1 MTRFIYFADSEISN
15 VDEGQ
20 TIKIAIERSG
30 PDLEY
35 RDYVRYELDNVY
47 DYRPETTAYASEY
60 PGEGDIS
67 YVEEVDWQG
76 PQVIFEPGETI
87 KYATIQANSD
97 FDQEETEFA
106 ELYLKRDEYNDSE
119 IWDPEYYVNG
129 GKWVS
134 DWDFEFEFGEP
145 RSKVIAIKDLPYQNR
160 TSNFKADNSAPPAS
174 NASNEAF
181 TEILDLSSSSADNS
195 DSGTTIVNN
204 FYNTNSSNTTNNTNN
219 NITTNINNTGN
230 GNVSVGDIGTT
241 NNTTIINNTFQLQTI
256 NVRISTAITGDSK
269 KSEKVEGTSGDDL
282 IADGSGKDKLIGGN
296 GADQF
301 YFSGDEPFKKKLV
314 DKVIDYDSDEGDTV
328 VVAKEA
334 LNSNQKSPTLAIADT
349 KKDLKSLSKE
359 GYDLLYLE
367 PKGDLY
373 VDGNG
378 TSKGFGSK
386 ATGGMIADLPKNT
399 ELTESDILIGN

>member
-119 IWDPEYYVNG
+119 VWDPEYYVNG

-204 FYNTNSSNTTNNTNN
+204 FYNTNSTNTTNNTNN
-219 NITTNINNTGN
+219 NITTNINNAGN

-314 DKVIDYDSDEGDTV
+314 DKVIDFDSDEGDTV
-328 VVAKEA
+328 VIAEEA

-378 TSKGFGSK
+378 ESKGYGSK
-386 ATGGMIADLPKNT
+386 AIGGMIADLPKNT
-399 ELTESDILIGN
+399 ELTESDILIGS